1 MQINN
6 SKDNEISQSIQASF
20 SSNIYFKV
28 NQILFLKL
36 KKITDSY
43 RRQCL
48 VKIRSDN
55 ELMKWIDQQL
65 PLLKDPCYKLSTK
78 VSWILQG
85 LTDFP
90 LCKTCH
96 KRDGYFGKNVQTFSK
111 YNKHC
116 SVKCTNADKELSSAR
131 TAKAIQ
137 TCLKKYGKT
146 TFLQTSESRQKAVST
161 FIEKY
166 GKDYLKSFKKF

>member
-1 MQINN
+1 MLFTKNN
-6 SKDNEISQSIQASF
+6 KRRFICQAKDLASF
-20 SSNIYFKV
+20 SS
-28 NQILFLKL
+28 QE
-36 KKITDSY
+36 
-43 RRQCL
+43 R
-48 VKIRSDN
+48 
-55 ELMKWIDQQL
+55 
-65 PLLKDPCYKLSTK
+65 
-78 VSWILQG
+78 
-85 LTDFP
+85 
-90 LCKTCH
+90 CKTCH